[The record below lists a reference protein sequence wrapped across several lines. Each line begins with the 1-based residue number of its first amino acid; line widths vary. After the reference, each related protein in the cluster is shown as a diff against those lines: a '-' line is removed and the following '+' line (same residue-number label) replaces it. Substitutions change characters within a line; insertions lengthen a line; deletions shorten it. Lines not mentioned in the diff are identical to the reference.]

1 MRLLIDGDAC
11 PDKNAIKT
19 IAIQYQIEMIVY
31 IDYAHM
37 LEDDYYQ
44 IIECAVG
51 RDSVDMAIVHDAKAG
66 DLVIT
71 QDYGLASLLLGK
83 GAKVLH
89 VSGMIID
96 AYNIDLL
103 LASRYISAKHRK
115 AGHRVKGPAKR
126 TDEIRRLFLNHL
138 EEIVKKQ
145 TIHKENE

>member
-1 MRLLIDGDAC
+1 MKLLIDGDAC
-11 PDKNAIKT
+11 PDREAIKT
-19 IAIQYQIEMIVY
+19 IAMQYQIEMIVY

-37 LEDDYYQ
+37 LEPDYYQ
-44 IIECAVG
+44 VIECAVG
-51 RDSVDMAIVHDAKAG
+51 HDSVDMAIIHDAKIG

-103 LASRYISAKHRK
+103 LASRYISAKQRK
-115 AGHRVKGPAKR
+115 AGQRVKGPVKR
-126 TDEIRRLFLNHL
+126 SDEMRITFLNHL
-138 EEIVKKQ
+138 EEMIKRE
-145 TIHKENE
+145 TIQQEIE